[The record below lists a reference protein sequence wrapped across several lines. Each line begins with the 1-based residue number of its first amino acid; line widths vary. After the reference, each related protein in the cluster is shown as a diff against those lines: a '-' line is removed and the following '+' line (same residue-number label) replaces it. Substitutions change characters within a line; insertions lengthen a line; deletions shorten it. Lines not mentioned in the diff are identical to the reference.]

1 MSKKKK
7 SGRMIAQNKKAR
19 HYYEL
24 LEFFEA
30 GIALTGSEIKSIRA
44 GEVSFRDAYISIRQG
59 EAFVIGLYIAPYSNA
74 GYAQHDPG
82 RERKLLLHTRE
93 IILLAKRV
101 EQKGLTIVPVD
112 LHFTNG
118 RVKVEIAVGKGKK
131 LHDHRETLRANTVM
145 RDAER
150 EIAHYK

>member
-1 MSKKKK
+1 MSKKK
-7 SGRMIAQNKKAR
+7 SGRMIAQNKKSR
-19 HYYEL
+19 NYYEL

-44 GEVSFRDAYISIRQG
+44 GEVSFRDSYVTVRQG
-59 EAFVIGLYIAPYSNA
+59 EAYIIGLYIAPYSNA
-74 GYAQHDPG
+74 GYAQHDPN
-82 RERKLLLHTRE
+82 RDRKLLLHSRE
-93 IILLAKRV
+93 IDNLTKRI

-112 LHFTNG
+112 LHFSNG
-118 RVKVEIAVGKGKK
+118 RVKVEIAVGRGKK
-131 LHDHRETLRANTVM
+131 LHDHRETLRTNTMM

>member
-1 MSKKKK
+1 MSKKK
-7 SGRMIAQNKKAR
+7 SGRMIAQNKKSR

-44 GEVSFRDAYISIRQG
+44 GEVSFRDSYVTVRQG
-59 EAFVIGLYIAPYSNA
+59 EAYIIGLYIAPYSNA
-74 GYAQHDPG
+74 GYAQHYPNRD
-82 RERKLLLHTRE
+82 RKLLLHSRE
-93 IILLAKRV
+93 IDNLTKRI

-112 LHFTNG
+112 LHFSNG
-118 RVKVEIAVGKGKK
+118 RVKVEIAVGRGKK
-131 LHDHRETLRANTVM
+131 LHDHRETLRTNTMM

>member
-1 MSKKKK
+1 MTKKK

-30 GIALTGSEIKSIRA
+30 GIVLTGSEIKSIRA
-44 GEVSFRDAYISIRQG
+44 GEVSFRDSYITIRQG
-59 EAFVIGLYIAPYSNA
+59 EAFLIGLYVAPYSNA

-82 RERKLLLHTRE
+82 RERKLLLHNRE
-93 IILLAKRV
+93 IGILTKRI

-112 LHFTNG
+112 LHFSNG
-118 RVKVEIAVGKGKK
+118 RVKVEIAVGRGKK
-131 LHDHRETLRANTVM
+131 LHDHRDALRASTIM

-150 EIAHYK
+150 EMANYK

>member
-1 MSKKKK
+1 MSKKK
-7 SGRMIAQNKKAR
+7 SGRMIAQNKKSR

-44 GEVSFRDAYISIRQG
+44 GEVSFRDSYVTVRQG
-59 EAFVIGLYIAPYSNA
+59 EAYIIGLYIAPYSNA
-74 GYAQHDPG
+74 GYAQHAPNRD
-82 RERKLLLHTRE
+82 RKLLLHSRE
-93 IILLAKRV
+93 IDNLTKRI

-112 LHFTNG
+112 LHFSNG
-118 RVKVEIAVGKGKK
+118 RVKVEIAVGRGKK
-131 LHDHRETLRANTVM
+131 LHDHRETLRTNTMM

>member
-1 MSKKKK
+1 
-7 SGRMIAQNKKAR
+7 MIAQNKKSR

-44 GEVSFRDAYISIRQG
+44 GEVSFRDSYVTVRQG
-59 EAFVIGLYIAPYSNA
+59 EAYIIGLYIAPYSNA
-74 GYAQHDPG
+74 GYAQHDPN
-82 RERKLLLHTRE
+82 RDRKLLLHSRE
-93 IILLAKRV
+93 IDNLTKRI

-112 LHFTNG
+112 LHFSNG
-118 RVKVEIAVGKGKK
+118 RVKVEIAVGRGKK
-131 LHDHRETLRANTVM
+131 LHDHRETLRTNTMM

>member
-1 MSKKKK
+1 MSKKK
-7 SGRMIAQNKKAR
+7 SGRMIAQNKKSR

-44 GEVSFRDAYISIRQG
+44 GEVSFRDSYVTVRQG
-59 EAFVIGLYIAPYSNA
+59 EAYIIGLYIAPYSNA
-74 GYAQHDPG
+74 GYAQHDPN
-82 RERKLLLHTRE
+82 RDRKLLLHSRE
-93 IILLAKRV
+93 IDNLTKRI

-112 LHFTNG
+112 LHFSNG
-118 RVKVEIAVGKGKK
+118 RVKVEIAVGRGKK
-131 LHDHRETLRANTVM
+131 LHDHRETLRTNTMM